1 MDCFGM
7 WPFRGAGRNCRVFVR
22 PRIGTTFHLMA
33 ACMIA
38 GFLLPAC
45 KMGPD
50 YVRPE
55 TPTADSWRVR
65 TSTAES
71 IANLP
76 WWELLKDKELQ
87 NLIRIALAE
96 NQDVRTAIATVEEY
110 RAQLV
115 MTRFD
120 LAPSLAYGGTASL
133 YQTSGNAT
141 TIPGGGGAIVLPGQ
155 PGGSDNTTFSNTVG
169 FGSLKWELDL
179 WGRLRRAV
187 EASEAQ
193 LFAQEDN
200 QRAVILGLVSSVS
213 EAYFSLRA
221 LDLQVD
227 ITKRALKSWEESVRL
242 SQLRYKQGY
251 IPKLDLD
258 RFEAER
264 AGTAARLAELE
275 KLVGQR
281 ENQLSALLGRKPAA
295 ITRGLALTEQ
305 PMPPDVP
312 AGLPSELLQR
322 RPDLL
327 QAEQMLVAATA
338 GIGVAQAQRFPQLA
352 LTGAIGG
359 ANANLSGTSIGPL
372 FIQNIAASLTG
383 PLLNATALGYQVTA
397 NEMKARQAAL
407 QYEKAVVN
415 AFKEVED
422 ALIAVQKTR
431 EQREA
436 QEQQVTALQSALH
449 FADQRYQGGRA
460 SYLDVL
466 TSQRSLFEA
475 ELDLAKTRRV
485 QLISVVQLY
494 KALGGGWV
502 PDGQAERRLVSI
514 PVAPGVGQ
522 PEPAAI
528 TH

>member
-1 MDCFGM
+1 MYR
-7 WPFRGAGRNCRVFVR
+7 WSLLLLLVTVLAG
-22 PRIGTTFHLMA
+22 
-33 ACMIA
+33 
-38 GFLLPAC
+38 C

-50 YVRPE
+50 YMRPDVPSGE
-55 TPTADSWRVR
+55 SWRIAPAA
-65 TSTAES
+65 TES
-71 IANLP
+71 IANLS
-76 WWELLKDKELQ
+76 WWELLQDKELQ
-87 NLIRIALAE
+87 NVMQIALTE
-96 NQDVRTAIATVEEY
+96 NQDVRTAVASVDQY

-115 MTRFD
+115 MTKWD
-120 LAPSLAYGGTASL
+120 LAPSLSYGASAFM
-133 YQTSGNAT
+133 YHTTGGDAT

-155 PGGSDNTTFSNTVG
+155 AGKDSTTFSNTIG
-169 FGSLKWELDL
+169 FGNLKWELDL

-193 LFAQEDN
+193 MFSQEEN
-200 QRAVILGLVSSVS
+200 QRTVILSLVGSVG
-213 EAYFSLRA
+213 EAYFGLRS

-227 ITKRALKSWEESVRL
+227 ITKRTLKSWEESVRL

-264 AGTAARLAELE
+264 AGTAAKLADLE
-275 KLVGQR
+275 RQVVQK
-281 ENQLSALLGRKPAA
+281 ENQLNALMGRKPAA
-295 ITRGLALTEQ
+295 ITRGLPLTEQ
-305 PMPPDVP
+305 PMPPAVP

-322 RPDLL
+322 RPDLQ
-327 QAEQMLVAATA
+327 QAEQTLAAATA
-338 GIGVAQAQRFPQLA
+338 NIGVAQAARFPQLA
-352 LTGAIGG
+352 LTGAVGG

-372 FIQNIAASLTG
+372 FIQNVAASLAG
-383 PLLNATALGYQVTA
+383 PLLNASALGYQVSV

-436 QEQQVTALQSALH
+436 QEQQVAALQSALK

-475 ELDLAKTRRV
+475 ELALARTLQT
-485 QLISVVQLY
+485 QLVSVVQLY
-494 KALGGGWV
+494 TALGGGWSV
-502 PDGQAERRLVSI
+502 TEHPEQNLPDPRVQKNVSAR
-514 PVAPGVGQ
+514 VQ
-522 PEPAAI
+522 
-528 TH
+528 

>member
-1 MDCFGM
+1 LAF
-7 WPFRGAGRNCRVFVR
+7 PKTYPASLAFPATLAF
-22 PRIGTTFHLMA
+22 LA
-33 ACMIA
+33 AM
-38 GFLLPAC
+38 LPAC

-50 YVRPE
+50 YARPE
-55 TPTADSWRVR
+55 TPAAESWRMMP
-65 TSTAES
+65 STAES
-71 IANLP
+71 IANLS

-87 NLIRIALAE
+87 NLIHIALAE
-96 NQDVRTAIATVEEY
+96 NQDVRTAVASVDQY

-115 MTRFD
+115 MTKWD
-120 LAPSLAYGGTASL
+120 LAPSLSYSGAAFL

-141 TIPGGGGAIVLPGQ
+141 TIPGGGGAIVIPGQ
-155 PGGSDNTTFSNTVG
+155 PGGSDGTTFSNTVG
-169 FGSLKWELDL
+169 FGNVKWELDV

-187 EASEAQ
+187 ESSEAQ
-193 LFAQEDN
+193 MFAQEEN
-200 QRAVILGLVSSVS
+200 QRAVILGLVGSVS
-213 EAYFSLRA
+213 EAYFSLRS

-227 ITKRALKSWEESVRL
+227 ITKRTLKSWEESVRL

-264 AGTAARLAELE
+264 AGTAAKLADLE
-275 KLVGQR
+275 RQVVQK
-281 ENQLSALLGRKPAA
+281 ENQLSALMGRKPAK
-295 ITRGLALTEQ
+295 ITRGLNLTEQ

-327 QAEQMLVAATA
+327 QAEQTLASATA

-352 LTGAIGG
+352 LTGAVGG

-372 FIQNIAASLTG
+372 LIQNIAASLSG
-383 PLLNATALGYQVTA
+383 PLLNATALGYQVA
-397 NEMKARQAAL
+397 VNETKAQQAAL
-407 QYEKAVVN
+407 QYEKAIVN

-422 ALIAVQKTR
+422 ALIAVEKTR

-436 QEQQVTALQSALH
+436 LEQQVTALQSALR

-466 TSQRSLFEA
+466 TSQRSLFES
-475 ELDLAKTRRV
+475 ELALVKTQQA
-485 QLISVVQLY
+485 QLVSVVQLY
-494 KALGGGWV
+494 TALGGGWSV
-502 PDGQAERRLVSI
+502 TDHPEKNLPDPRLHKKMS
-514 PVAPGVGQ
+514 
-522 PEPAAI
+522 AAVQ
-528 TH
+528 